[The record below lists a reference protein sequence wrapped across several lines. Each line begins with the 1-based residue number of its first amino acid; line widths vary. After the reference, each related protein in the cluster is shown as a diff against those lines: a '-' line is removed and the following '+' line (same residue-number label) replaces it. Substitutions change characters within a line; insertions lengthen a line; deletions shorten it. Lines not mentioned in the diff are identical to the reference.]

1 MIFYVSK
8 LKFIKWNIWLKF
20 GLAFSL
26 VLLMHKSKTFWLG
39 SNNSGKFY
47 FDGEALTGSGFW
59 INLYV
64 DGHNWFCQIFHFFN
78 DYINKAINDVKQKKR
93 KKAAKLP
100 GGVLVTIYSFM
111 TVEELLEKISK
122 LSKSDRKMLLKN

>member
-1 MIFYVSK
+1 MP
-8 LKFIKWNIWLKF
+8 N
-20 GLAFSL
+20 FSL
-26 VLLMHKSKTFWLG
+26 
-39 SNNSGKFY
+39 
-47 FDGEALTGSGFW
+47 
-59 INLYV
+59 
-64 DGHNWFCQIFHFFN
+64 FN